1 MNKKPII
8 LRSIFALVVLSV
20 FIFSMYP
27 LRERDFYDAFKDICT
42 DPNGKQVTE
51 LIAAAQAK
59 KAKDPSMYDST
70 ALETAS
76 AEKGIPLEK
85 VVKPVIVKT
94 QKITGTRDVLSLIRK
109 NTAGS
114 IRRGIDLNGGAEFI
128 LELIPDPADKEKIE
142 KDFDKYRD
150 LAIETLRKRLT
161 QRNIFEADISPAGG
175 KYISNQSPV
184 REALESPLRRCRQ
197 NIAKQGHCLPDNC

>member
-1 MNKKPII
+1 MNKKPVI
-8 LRSIFALVVLSV
+8 LRSVFALLVLGV

-27 LRERDFYDAFKDICT
+27 LQERDFYDAFKDICT
-42 DPNGKQVTE
+42 DPSGKQVTE

-59 KAKDPSMYDST
+59 KAKDPSMYDSV
-70 ALETAS
+70 ALETA
-76 AEKGIPLEK
+76 AADLGISLDK

-128 LELIPDPADKEKIE
+128 LELIPDPNDK
-142 KDFDKYRD
+142 
-150 LAIETLRKRLT
+150 
-161 QRNIFEADISPAGG
+161 
-175 KYISNQSPV
+175 
-184 REALESPLRRCRQ
+184 
-197 NIAKQGHCLPDNC
+197 

>member
-1 MNKKPII
+1 
-8 LRSIFALVVLSV
+8 
-20 FIFSMYP
+20 MYP

>member
-8 LRSIFALVVLSV
+8 LRSIFALAVLGV

-27 LRERDFYDAFKDICT
+27 LQERDFYDAFKDICT
-42 DPNGKQVTE
+42 DPNSKDVTE
-51 LIAAAQAK
+51 LIATAQAK

-128 LELIPDPADKEKIE
+128 LELIPDPSDKAKIE
-142 KDFDKYRD
+142 KYFDK
-150 LAIETLRKRLT
+150 
-161 QRNIFEADISPAGG
+161 
-175 KYISNQSPV
+175 
-184 REALESPLRRCRQ
+184 
-197 NIAKQGHCLPDNC
+197 